1 MFKCMRWLF
10 CLMISVML
18 FSCEKKNNIPDVS
31 AVKVPLTTERFE
43 QSFFALDTNN
53 IVPHLE
59 KVIAAYPSF
68 GENFMGTILGVDPKW
83 PADTTAL
90 YIKEFLIYN
99 RSVYDTA
106 QKYFKDFSPFQ
117 NQIKKGLQFVKYYYP
132 VYKIPTKI
140 ITYIGP
146 TDGYG
151 DILDEEVFY
160 VGLHVHLGKDFPLYK
175 TSMVQ
180 ETYPA
185 YVTARFT
192 PEYISVNCMKNIV
205 GDMYPEKTEDKR
217 LLIQMVEKGKRLYL
231 LQKFLPETEEYKL
244 IGYTAIQM
252 KDCYAHEAAIWDLFT
267 QNNFL
272 QTADNNLIKNYITEG
287 PKTQEL
293 GENAPGNIGSFS
305 GWQIVKKFT
314 SKYPDVKL
322 DSLMKMD
329 SEKIYSEA
337 KYKP

>member
-1 MFKCMRWLF
+1 MFKCMRLLF
-10 CLMISVML
+10 CLIASFIL
-18 FSCEKKNNIPDVS
+18 FSCSNKKNIPDVS
-31 AVKVPLTTERFE
+31 SVKIPLSTERFE
-43 QSFFALDTNN
+43 QSFFMLDTNN
-53 IVPHLE
+53 INLQLD
-59 KVIAAYPSF
+59 KLIAAYPSF

-83 PADTTAL
+83 SADTVAF
-90 YIKEFLIYN
+90 YVKGFMNYN
-99 RSVYDTA
+99 RNVFDTS
-106 QKYFKDFSPFQ
+106 QKYFSDFSSYQ

-132 VYKIPTKI
+132 NYKIPTKI

-151 DILDEEVFY
+151 DILDDGVFY
-160 VGLHVHLGKDFPLYK
+160 IGLHIHLGKDFPLYK

-185 YVTARFT
+185 YVSARFT
-192 PEYISVNCMKNIV
+192 PEYIAVNSFKNIV

-244 IGYTAIQM
+244 IGYTAEQM
-252 KDCYAHEAAIWDLFT
+252 KDCYTHEAAIWDLFV

-272 QTADNNLIKNYITEG
+272 QTADNNLIKTYVTEG

-293 GENAPGNIGSFS
+293 GDNAPGNIGSFA
-305 GWQIVKKFT
+305 GWQIVKKFAEKNT
-314 SKYPDVKL
+314 DIKL
-322 DSLMKMD
+322 DDLMKMD
-329 SEKIYSEA
+329 AEKMYAES